1 MTEVEKAKRVVI
13 RFKLVNGKTGTMLGE
28 LDDTAETMIEVLT
41 HKFGERLATV
51 VKI

>member
-1 MTEVEKAKRVVI
+1 MKATKRAVI

-28 LDDTAETMIEVLT
+28 LDDTAEILIEVLNQ
-41 HKFGERLATV
+41 KFGEQLVMA

>member
-1 MTEVEKAKRVVI
+1 MTEVEKAKRAVI

-28 LDDTAETMIEVLT
+28 LDDTAEALIEVLN
-41 HKFGERLATV
+41 HKFGERLATA